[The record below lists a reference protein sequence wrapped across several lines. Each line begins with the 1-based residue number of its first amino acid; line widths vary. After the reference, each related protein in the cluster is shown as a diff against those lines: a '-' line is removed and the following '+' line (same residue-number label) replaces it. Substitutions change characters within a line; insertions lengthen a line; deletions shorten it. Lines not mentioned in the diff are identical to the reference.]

1 MIAFGLRASISA
13 AGMVAGTISEYTWHS
28 RTRRAMSCAYW
39 APKSTTST
47 VSKSGLGCTATPSAR
62 DRQFIG
68 LARAGRTTPAPAVLR
83 APAHPA
89 RRAGRAPGR
98 RLWFVIMT
106 LVSPGGHRNGYYGFR
121 ARGGGGARGVGAG
134 KT

>member
-13 AGMVAGTISEYTWHS
+13 AGMVDGTISEYTWHS

-68 LARAGRTTPAPAVLR
+68 LACAGRMTPAPAVLR

-98 RLWFVIMT
+98 RLWFVIMSY
-106 LVSPGGHRNGYYGFR
+106 VSPWRHLSHDHGL
-121 ARGGGGARGVGAG
+121 GGGTGEDAGVCEAG
-134 KT
+134 